1 MRQNKNKPNPKF
13 DSVAPGERK
22 KGKSVKAKDYF
33 FNRKGV
39 SENTIKEIKKEK
51 SARHAPKT
59 ADTKDTLMELQR
71 KLQESKG
78 IKA

>member
-22 KGKSVKAKDYF
+22 KGKTVKAKDYF
-33 FNRKGV
+33 LNRKGV

-51 SARHAPKT
+51 SSRAKNRRY
-59 ADTKDTLMELQR
+59 ERYQ
-71 KLQESKG
+71 QENRRGQISCRAG
-78 IKA
+78 AF

>member
-33 FNRKGV
+33 LNRKGV

-51 SARHAPKT
+51 
-59 ADTKDTLMELQR
+59 LL
-71 KLQESKG
+71 
-78 IKA
+78 

>member
-51 SARHAPKT
+51 LYSQKSKT
-59 ADTKDTLMELQR
+59 
-71 KLQESKG
+71 
-78 IKA
+78 